1 LKIAMTRGAA
11 AVAPRGAEDAY
22 AAVAGGQQRPGRAD
36 PVAGALKAWN
46 VVATVAGDG
55 CSGVAAVVVAGDG
68 CSVVAAIVVALA
80 AEVAT
85 RNLCRV
91 WLLAC

>member
-1 LKIAMTRGAA
+1 MALKIAMIQGAA

-55 CSGVAAVVVAGDG
+55 LVVLRQLLLLVM
-68 CSVVAAIVVALA
+68 VVALL
-80 AEVAT
+80 
-85 RNLCRV
+85 RR
-91 WLLAC
+91 LLLLLLPR